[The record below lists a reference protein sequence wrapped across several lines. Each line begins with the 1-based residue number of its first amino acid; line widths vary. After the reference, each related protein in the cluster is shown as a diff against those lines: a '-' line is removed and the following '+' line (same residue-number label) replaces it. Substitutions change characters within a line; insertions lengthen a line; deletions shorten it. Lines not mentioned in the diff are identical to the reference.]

1 VSRKERCTQ
10 YALGMRISG
19 MRRVVLVCGMGC
31 LSCAAMVAQKGLAK
45 KKSAA
50 EDAPAVVVQPTVETL
65 DLDMYSRIRDE
76 GFNRSHVMQYASAL
90 FDDIG
95 ERLTGSPA
103 MTRAN
108 EWTRAQLA
116 AMGCENAHLES
127 WGEFGMAWTQEG
139 AGLELVKPDPAV
151 FLAQA
156 SPWSPSTPGEVTAE
170 VISVPGM
177 KEESEFAQWKGKLK
191 GKVILYGQ
199 GAENP
204 EVDPD
209 KVPAMEH
216 YDAAKLAEQAQYPLK
231 GDLIG
236 DFGCF

>member
-127 WGEFGMAWTQEG
+127 WG
-139 AGLELVKPDPAV
+139 
-151 FLAQA
+151 
-156 SPWSPSTPGEVTAE
+156 
-170 VISVPGM
+170 
-177 KEESEFAQWKGKLK
+177 
-191 GKVILYGQ
+191 
-199 GAENP
+199 
-204 EVDPD
+204 
-209 KVPAMEH
+209 
-216 YDAAKLAEQAQYPLK
+216 
-231 GDLIG
+231 
-236 DFGCF
+236 